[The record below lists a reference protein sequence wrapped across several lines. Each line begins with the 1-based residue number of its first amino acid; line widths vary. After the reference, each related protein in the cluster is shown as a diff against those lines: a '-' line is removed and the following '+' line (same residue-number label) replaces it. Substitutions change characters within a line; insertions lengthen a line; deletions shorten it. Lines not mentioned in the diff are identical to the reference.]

1 MQFVERLR
9 SELSEILPRLHD
21 PTLSPSDFLR
31 EVVGAGEAEAAAVQ
45 ACILARIEEL
55 RPPATT
61 PKDSRSYREYELLRS
76 RYVLGLT
83 QEDTAERMRIGV
95 RTVQR
100 LQVQAI
106 HALAVRFWRDYQQRS
121 GKESGTATPPGS
133 ADATLP
139 DWQMQARQEFASLSA
154 TDPDAVSDVQAV
166 IADVLKDELI
176 LAHPQPLHV
185 QVGFIQQGLETAIHP
200 IALRQI
206 LIAIIRRLARCVAD
220 NKITIYARSEEGKAR
235 ITLTGTVEAQTLA
248 EKPALLE
255 DIVAPDTVSLELQ
268 HESNSVFLS
277 VWLPLTGAVTVL
289 VVDDNADM
297 VQFYRRC
304 MAGTRYQLLHVSS
317 AQAMFDALAQS
328 LPDIIVL
335 DVMLPD
341 QDGWHVLMRLRE
353 NRETRSIPVMVVTVM
368 REEELALSLGAA
380 GYLTKP
386 VSPQRFITALDTL
399 AR

>member
-1 MQFVERLR
+1 VLSVERLR
-9 SELSEILPRLHD
+9 SELSEALPRLHD
-21 PTLSPSDFLR
+21 PALSPSEFLR

-55 RPPATT
+55 RPHATT
-61 PKDSRSYREYELLRS
+61 PADSRPFREYELLRS

-83 QEDTAERMRIGV
+83 QEDTAECMRIGV

-121 GKESGTATPPGS
+121 GKESGIASPPEDTS
-133 ADATLP
+133 TTLP
-139 DWQMQARQEFASLSA
+139 DWQMQARQELASLSA
-154 TDPDAVSDVQAV
+154 TDPDAISDVQAV

-176 LAHPQPLHV
+176 LAHPQCLHV
-185 QVGFIQQGLETAIHP
+185 QTGFVQQGLETAIHP

-206 LIAIIRRLARCVAD
+206 LIAIIRRLARCVTE

-235 ITLTGTVEAQTLA
+235 ITLTGTVDAQMLTDRA
-248 EKPALLE
+248 ALFS
-255 DIVAPDTVSLELQ
+255 DIVAPDTVSLQLQ
-268 HESNSVFLS
+268 HESDSVFLS
-277 VWLPLTGAVTVL
+277 VWLPFTGAVTVL

-304 MAGTRYQLLHVSS
+304 TAATRYQLLHVSS
-317 AQAMFDALAQS
+317 AQAMFDALAQG

-341 QDGWHVLMRLRE
+341 EDGWHVLMRLRE
-353 NRETRSIPVMVVTVM
+353 NPETRSIPVMVVTVM

-380 GYLTKP
+380 AYLTKP
-386 VSPQRFITALDTL
+386 VPPQRFVTALDAL
-399 AR
+399 AH